1 MMQIFLDPAMF
12 EILLVACLATVSC
25 SMVGVHL
32 TLRNRAMLGDAIA
45 HGVVPGL
52 VLGFI
57 FTGSRDVAPM
67 FIGAMVSALLL
78 SFLAEWLRDRA
89 EVDGG
94 AALGVVFTTLFAL
107 GIVLIEMFT
116 REVDL
121 DANCVLYGLI
131 EFTHFQRIE
140 IVGISLPRS
149 LVSVSAALLINI
161 IAMLLCW
168 KEWKVCAFDPAL
180 ARSMRLP
187 VKALERS
194 LLMLV
199 ALTAVSCF
207 EAVGSILVVAMIAVP
222 ATIAGILCNQFG
234 YMMIVSCIVGL
245 LSAFFGTYSAIY
257 IIDTNVP
264 GMIAVTAGGFLFLA
278 VFLAPSR
285 GILPVAL
292 RMVTWRLR
300 VAKED
305 LLADSLELSKK
316 GNQFHAPA
324 FFSISGLAHL
334 QLVIFGQLRSGRPVG
349 RGERIAKTLL
359 RKRSLWQRFAAD
371 RLGLPS
377 DHLES
382 PAHRI
387 EHHLDESLMKLLEEG
402 DESADRPA
410 L

>member
-180 ARSMRLP
+180 ARYN
-187 VKALERS
+187 
-194 LLMLV
+194 LL
-199 ALTAVSCF
+199 
-207 EAVGSILVVAMIAVP
+207 
-222 ATIAGILCNQFG
+222 
-234 YMMIVSCIVGL
+234 
-245 LSAFFGTYSAIY
+245 
-257 IIDTNVP
+257 
-264 GMIAVTAGGFLFLA
+264 
-278 VFLAPSR
+278 
-285 GILPVAL
+285 
-292 RMVTWRLR
+292 
-300 VAKED
+300 K
-305 LLADSLELSKK
+305 LSKEV
-316 GNQFHAPA
+316 
-324 FFSISGLAHL
+324 S
-334 QLVIFGQLRSGRPVG
+334 
-349 RGERIAKTLL
+349 
-359 RKRSLWQRFAAD
+359 
-371 RLGLPS
+371 
-377 DHLES
+377 
-382 PAHRI
+382 
-387 EHHLDESLMKLLEEG
+387 
-402 DESADRPA
+402 
-410 L
+410 